1 MYVFFVVIMTG
12 CVSGIEENLNID
24 LNLDKISSESSDTD
38 ELKKFSVTY
47 EDLENYIKFK
57 KLEAKSRGYVLNIL
71 DINEIYSTNGYLAMY
86 VISFQDGWEAI
97 SADKRS
103 PLVLATSEKGSFNF
117 TEGMPQMCY
126 LDQIADDLAFF
137 IDCQNLIVK
146 ETKSVPED
154 ICANIELWDAIS
166 ASNDFVELYK
176 IDPSTPLDSTLID
189 PPGHWELTSVTS
201 TQVLDQQVDHLIP
214 VSWGQSSPYNMFCPN
229 RTDNNAIKTPA
240 GCVALSGAQTLA
252 YLQDLMD
259 LNISVPSTVVSS
271 GNVDAFEIQFSDFG
285 TTLWNNIYTND
296 TSAASLIAYIGYLV
310 NIEYGNL
317 GSSAKTKDL
326 RSLVFQ
332 PLGINCHYGDYDGEI
347 VKSSLLD
354 SLPVIVSAYYKLIN
368 GGHSFIIDGY
378 KSYKTKYTYTYDWVY
393 DIPPS
398 ASQDLVCPKI
408 EVTYSSP
415 YIENIRINW
424 GWANIY
430 GNNDIWY
437 TPTEDW
443 AANLG
448 SSWESFKYNKNM
460 IYGFSKL

>member
-1 MYVFFVVIMTG
+1 
-12 CVSGIEENLNID
+12 
-24 LNLDKISSESSDTD
+24 
-38 ELKKFSVTY
+38 
-47 EDLENYIKFK
+47 
-57 KLEAKSRGYVLNIL
+57 
-71 DINEIYSTNGYLAMY
+71 MY
-86 VISFQDGWEAI
+86 VISFQDGWE
-97 SADKRS
+97 
-103 PLVLATSEKGSFNF
+103 
-117 TEGMPQMCY
+117 
-126 LDQIADDLAFF
+126 
-137 IDCQNLIVK
+137 
-146 ETKSVPED
+146 
-154 ICANIELWDAIS
+154 AIS

-310 NIEYGNL
+310 NIEYGN
-317 GSSAKTKDL
+317 
-326 RSLVFQ
+326 
-332 PLGINCHYGDYDGEI
+332 
-347 VKSSLLD
+347 
-354 SLPVIVSAYYKLIN
+354 
-368 GGHSFIIDGY
+368 
-378 KSYKTKYTYTYDWVY
+378 
-393 DIPPS
+393 
-398 ASQDLVCPKI
+398 
-408 EVTYSSP
+408 
-415 YIENIRINW
+415 
-424 GWANIY
+424 
-430 GNNDIWY
+430 NDIWY